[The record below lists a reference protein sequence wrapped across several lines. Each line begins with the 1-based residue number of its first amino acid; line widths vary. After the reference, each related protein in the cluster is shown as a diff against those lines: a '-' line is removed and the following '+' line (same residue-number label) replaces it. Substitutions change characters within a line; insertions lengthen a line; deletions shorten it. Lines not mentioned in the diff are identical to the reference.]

1 MTEKEGE
8 KVEKYQ
14 DLARGSKNV
23 GCKDKGDSGGNW
35 GIRIS
40 TNEFKNNLK
49 VIDADISME
58 VIQKCS
64 LLGSYKSFK
73 KGAREVGERKSNNS
87 CVKV

>member
-1 MTEKEGE
+1 M
-8 KVEKYQ
+8 
-14 DLARGSKNV
+14 

-49 VIDADISME
+49 VIDVDISMQG
-58 VIQKCS
+58 IQKCA
-64 LLGSYKSFK
+64 LLESCKSFK

-87 CVKV
+87 GAKV